1 MKEVIAIVRMNM
13 MNQTKKALT
22 EAGVAAF
29 FAHEA
34 NGRGV
39 GFINTHI
46 LAGAEDG
53 YEEAASLLGEKG
65 KLYPKRVVTIVVE
78 DDVVDSVVEA
88 IISVNKTGKPGD
100 GKIFVLPL
108 ERTVRIRTGEVG
120 ESAVTPVG
128 GGEGQ

>member
-22 EAGVAAF
+22 EAGVDAF

-78 DDVVDSVVEA
+78 DDFVDTVVDS

-100 GKIFVLPL
+100 GKILVLPL
-108 ERTVRIRTGEVG
+108 KDAVRVRTGESG
-120 ESAVTPVG
+120 TKSIA
-128 GGEGQ
+128 